1 MKQSLKKQNLTFYV
15 ISVDIKN
22 HEEWIIRLFSFH
34 ISVDCRLYLNNLSLF
49 NQKCST
55 FSIYHQN

>member
-34 ISVDCRLYLNNLSLF
+34 I
-49 NQKCST
+49 
-55 FSIYHQN
+55 